1 MRCGKGQH
9 SRHSCP
15 ARDATCHR
23 CQRKGHYSS
32 QCRSRTV
39 AEVESSTE
47 EESCMDTAY
56 IDTLSQAAES
66 WKVKLRVS
74 GRVIEFKVDT
84 GAEVTAVSDTAFGTM
99 RIKH

>member
-1 MRCGKGQH
+1 MQVTVLRSKGARSKSAEEKHRFQNPVVKSQPAEEKHRASKPGSSKQSKNCMRCGKGQH
-9 SRHSCP
+9 SWHSCP

-47 EESCMDTAY
+47 EES
-56 IDTLSQAAES
+56 
-66 WKVKLRVS
+66 
-74 GRVIEFKVDT
+74 
-84 GAEVTAVSDTAFGTM
+84 
-99 RIKH
+99 